1 MAGKVTHKG
10 ELMFP
15 SDYLSAVEFKG
26 GDVTLTVKDVFAD
39 DLRTKDGG
47 KERKWVISF
56 IGTDKKLV
64 LNKTNSE
71 AIAHLH
77 GSKAEN
83 WIGERVTFYPTRV
96 SAFGAMTDAI
106 RVRETKPSE
115 PQQQEQQQQPTFSD
129 ADLDAGLLGGEG
141 GA

>member
-1 MAGKVTHKG
+1 
-10 ELMFP
+10 MFP

-26 GDVTLTVKDVFAD
+26 GDVTLTIKDVFAD
-39 DLRTKDGG
+39 DLRTRDGG
-47 KERKWVISF
+47 SERKWVMSF

-77 GSKAEN
+77 GSKAEK

-106 RVRETKPSE
+106 RVRDTKPKPAPNGNGAGTGNE
-115 PQQQEQQQQPTFSD
+115 QPTFSD

>member
-1 MAGKVTHKG
+1 
-10 ELMFP
+10 MFP

-106 RVRETKPSE
+106 RVRETKPKPAPNGNGAGTGNE
-115 PQQQEQQQQPTFSD
+115 QPTFSD